1 MLLLLLLLRAVFAR
15 ENGTRV
21 RGHGFTFVASA
32 VEQRTVSVDATWKI
46 EGEHG
51 DKQTRRLRKPRGL
64 TLARC
69 DRAVVRLYNDNIWG
83 CGRRSPASR
92 AHAKG
97 HFLECDHKQP
107 ASATVVTR
115 ARGYLGLDLF
125 SPVFQHAMV
134 NGVTAAAGVWAE
146 FLADPEGKLL
156 CHETTCAFA
165 EAALGSGDRL
175 LRGRKCDEI
184 YFPNGLHVAVVR
196 GDVPFAGAFDALLPP
211 YTAALLDASTP
222 ARDLLVYASRNHDA
236 FKGKRTV
243 ANESA
248 VVAALA
254 RVAERA
260 GLTFELFR
268 YESPERSARVFA
280 AARVVVG
287 PHGGALAN
295 LVHCEPGTIVVEIMP
310 EARARLYYAGLAYAK
325 KLRFVAFA
333 ASRFAYDGPDIAL
346 DPAALAR
353 AVDLALT
360 RPS

>member
-1 MLLLLLLLRAVFAR
+1 MLLLLLLLRAVVAH

-32 VEQRTVSVDATWKI
+32 VEQRTVSVDHTWKI

-165 EAALGSGDRL
+165 EAALGGGDRL
-175 LRGRKCDEI
+175 LRGSKCDEL
-184 YFPNGLHVAVVR
+184 YFPNGLVAAVVR
-196 GDVPFAGAFDALLPP
+196 GDVPFAGAYDALLPP
-211 YTAALLDASTP
+211 YTAALLDAPTP

-236 FKGKRTV
+236 FHGKRQRPADVTIF
-243 ANESA
+243 ES
-248 VVAALA
+248 
-254 RVAERA
+254 
-260 GLTFELFR
+260 F
-268 YESPERSARVFA
+268 
-280 AARVVVG
+280 
-287 PHGGALAN
+287 
-295 LVHCEPGTIVVEIMP
+295 
-310 EARARLYYAGLAYAK
+310 
-325 KLRFVAFA
+325 
-333 ASRFAYDGPDIAL
+333 
-346 DPAALAR
+346 
-353 AVDLALT
+353 
-360 RPS
+360 

>member
-1 MLLLLLLLRAVFAR
+1 M
-15 ENGTRV
+15 
-21 RGHGFTFVASA
+21 
-32 VEQRTVSVDATWKI
+32 
-46 EGEHG
+46 
-51 DKQTRRLRKPRGL
+51 
-64 TLARC
+64 
-69 DRAVVRLYNDNIWG
+69 
-83 CGRRSPASR
+83 
-92 AHAKG
+92 
-97 HFLECDHKQP
+97 
-107 ASATVVTR
+107 
-115 ARGYLGLDLF
+115 
-125 SPVFQHAMV
+125 
-134 NGVTAAAGVWAE
+134 
-146 FLADPEGKLL
+146 
-156 CHETTCAFA
+156 
-165 EAALGSGDRL
+165 
-175 LRGRKCDEI
+175 
-184 YFPNGLHVAVVR
+184 
-196 GDVPFAGAFDALLPP
+196 PFAGAFDALLPP

-310 EARARLYYAGLAYAK
+310 EARARLYYAGVAYAK